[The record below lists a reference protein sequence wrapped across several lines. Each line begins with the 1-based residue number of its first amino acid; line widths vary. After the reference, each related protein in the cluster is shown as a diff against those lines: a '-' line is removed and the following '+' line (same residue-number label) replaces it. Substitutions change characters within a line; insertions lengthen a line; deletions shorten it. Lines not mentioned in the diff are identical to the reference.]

1 MSNKVKQFFKQFD
14 YINKKIN
21 PPVIASALTFFL
33 FITFIP
39 FYHLSLY
46 LINKLEI
53 VNNSLMIERGYNVIG
68 VVSYIISSVW
78 ASSGFINT
86 LHLISDIIFF
96 ETKERPRLK
105 LRILSVFY
113 TFGLLFI
120 IIIEIVLVQY
130 FSYLKPKN
138 HTIVY
143 VLISLVE
150 MFFPLIILF
159 TVFSLLYKYV
169 IPIKIKLKEV
179 WKTGLLISTIIY
191 ILMIL
196 YQQTIQKYLLIMYF
210 DVYGVFANIVTLLIW
225 IYLNCYIF
233 LIGMCYIFIK
243 KEYIK

>member
-1 MSNKVKQFFKQFD
+1 MKNFLKQID

-21 PPVIASALTFFL
+21 PPIIASALTFFL

-39 FYHLSLY
+39 FYQLSVY

-53 VNNSLMIERGYNVIG
+53 VNYPLMIDKGYNVIR
-68 VVSYIISSVW
+68 VVAYIISTVW

-86 LHLISDIIFF
+86 LHLISDIVFF

-105 LRILSVFY
+105 LRILSVLY

-138 HTIVY
+138 HTIIY
-143 VLISLVE
+143 LLISLVE

-179 WKTGLLISTIIY
+179 WKTGLLISSIIY

-196 YQQTIQKYLLIMYF
+196 YQQIIQKYLLNMYL